1 MRTNMFV
8 YILKC
13 SDNSYYTGVTNNLER
28 RIKEHET
35 GINKECYTYIRRPI
49 NLVFYEMFDSSEKAI
64 LFEKKIKGWSRAKK
78 ESLINN
84 KWGKLH
90 ELAKCKNET
99 SHIFYKNIR

>member
-1 MRTNMFV
+1 
-8 YILKC
+8 
-13 SDNSYYTGVTNNLER
+13 
-28 RIKEHET
+28 
-35 GINKECYTYIRRPI
+35 
-49 NLVFYEMFDSSEKAI
+49 MFDSSEKAI